1 MIDVT
6 NTAAVQWFGE
16 RLRRFGAEFGV
27 DSFQF
32 DAGEVDYLPPRWR
45 TAVPLNNANYYTTLY
60 VHMAAS
66 FGRMVEVTRLAT
78 TSRQYTAFWA
88 IPEFDLFIMPPSLR
102 VGGIKR

>member
-45 TAVPLNNANYYTTLY
+45 TAVPLSNVNYYTMLY

-78 TSRQYTAFWA
+78 HYISSVHCILGDTRIRPIYYAPAPT
-88 IPEFDLFIMPPSLR
+88 
-102 VGGIKR
+102 GTGH